1 MKPSSNWFGS
11 FAGTKHRLNSL
22 QLDRRNLKN
31 NENIDSH
38 PFVILALF
46 YDRFFCCWSSFS
58 KWFQIRISMDESV
71 EVLRAIYCR
80 PNELL
85 VDEQAETITYN
96 AFDDHQ
102 DSIGFS
108 VIVFKNLSIIVD
120 SQRLTNEQLKQLR
133 AQASLTSTLY
143 DLFVDLKSFYEE
155 LMKKRR
161 EETME
166 VEEDS
171 STILI
176 KIDHMRSPTIYM
188 KHLRQWTQECNIT
201 GRVLVIPREIFL
213 LIEGTQENLK
223 VDSIDRSILISL
235 FVHFR
240 NSSWHSKQKP
250 WISIV
255 EVDRAKN
262 VYRLR
267 LFNSVRIQLGS
278 AMLADSIEHAAD
290 LDSTSSRKSISS
302 IVRIC
307 LPISLNFITKT
318 SWITSPTWSTRLNLI
333 TYFSDLEF
341 PFLSDSNWSIYV
353 RCPWIGRRRKAYW
366 IKINILL
373 SDWNKSDRVWLA
385 LFFPK

>member
-1 MKPSSNWFGS
+1 M
-11 FAGTKHRLNSL
+11 
-22 QLDRRNLKN
+22 
-31 NENIDSH
+31 
-38 PFVILALF
+38 
-46 YDRFFCCWSSFS
+46 
-58 KWFQIRISMDESV
+58 

-240 NSSWHSKQKP
+240 NSS
-250 WISIV
+250 
-255 EVDRAKN
+255 
-262 VYRLR
+262 
-267 LFNSVRIQLGS
+267 
-278 AMLADSIEHAAD
+278 
-290 LDSTSSRKSISS
+290 
-302 IVRIC
+302 
-307 LPISLNFITKT
+307 
-318 SWITSPTWSTRLNLI
+318 
-333 TYFSDLEF
+333 
-341 PFLSDSNWSIYV
+341 
-353 RCPWIGRRRKAYW
+353 
-366 IKINILL
+366 
-373 SDWNKSDRVWLA
+373 
-385 LFFPK
+385 